1 MNEQQ
6 DTKRDKRCAGKRGV
20 VRKALSSSNDSLS
33 KQISFAKSVILPGND
48 QKNAQRRNK
57 ETRKVIKTIEKELH
71 SPSFQQQIRAASSTL
86 NKDEA
91 TRDLKAKRE
100 HNKKVGIRPVKDPK
114 IIDHAT

>member
-6 DTKRDKRCAGKRGV
+6 DAKRDKRCAGHRGV
-20 VRKALSSSNDSLS
+20 VKRALSSSNDSLS

-57 ETRKVIKTIEKELH
+57 ETRKVIKTMEKQLH
-71 SPSFQQQIRAASSTL
+71 SPSFQQQIGVASSTL

-91 TRDLKAKRE
+91 TRDLEAKRE
-100 HNKKVGIRPVKDPK
+100 HNKRVGIRPVKVPK
-114 IIDHAT
+114 IIDQAT

>member
-6 DTKRDKRCAGKRGV
+6 DTKRNKRCAGKRGV
-20 VRKALSSSNDSLS
+20 VKKALSSSNDSLS

-57 ETRKVIKTIEKELH
+57 ETRKVIKTMERELH
-71 SPSFQQQIRAASSTL
+71 SPSFQQQIGVASSTL

-91 TRDLKAKRE
+91 TRDLEAKRE
-100 HNKKVGIRPVKDPK
+100 HNKRVGIRPVKVPK
-114 IIDHAT
+114 IIDQAT